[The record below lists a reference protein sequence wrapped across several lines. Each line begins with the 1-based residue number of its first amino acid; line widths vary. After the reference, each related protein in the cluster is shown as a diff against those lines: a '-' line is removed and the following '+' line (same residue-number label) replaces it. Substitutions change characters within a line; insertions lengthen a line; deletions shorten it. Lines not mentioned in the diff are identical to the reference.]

1 MSPRADRHR
10 GRTVSRQTFFEIMAS
25 FPSGVVVV
33 TTLEPGGAPRGQTTT
48 AVASVSADPPTVLV
62 CVDQSSRTLAG
73 LRARRRFVLNFMCE
87 GRSHLCLLFAS
98 KADDK
103 FAVVDWRPTATGL
116 PLLHRDALAWAE
128 CEIVHDVEIGDHAL
142 LVARVEGGGVQ
153 PELEPPLM
161 YYRRSW
167 GVWTPA
173 HDPGEPEPERLEAA
187 IEVGARDLR
196 WQGAEL

>member
-1 MSPRADRHR
+1 
-10 GRTVSRQTFFEIMAS
+10 MAS
-25 FPSGVVVV
+25 FPSGVVIV
-33 TTLEPGGAPRGQTTT
+33 TTLDPDDSPRGLTTT

-62 CVDQSSRTLAG
+62 CVDLSSRTLAG
-73 LRARRRFVLNFMCE
+73 LRARRRFVVNFMAE

-98 KADDK
+98 KAEDK
-103 FAVVDWRPTATGL
+103 FASVAWRPTATGL
-116 PLLHRDALAWAE
+116 PLLFEDVLAWAE
-128 CEIVHDVEIGDHAL
+128 CVIVHDVEIGDHAL
-142 LVARVEGGGVQ
+142 LVARVEDGGIQ
-153 PELEPPLM
+153 PELKTPLM

-173 HDPGEPEPERLEAA
+173 HDPGEPEPERVAPA